1 MESFKSTPHS
11 IACDAAT
18 IYSKLTNPSLIQQ
31 QIEANADRIDEQ
43 ARQHLDTVKFTE
55 DSISIQSPMGEVALS
70 LDRENSIE
78 DERVVYTA
86 SSSPVPI
93 NMVINLQS
101 QDDGTTMS
109 TAELQLQ
116 LPFFLRKMVVM
127 KHIISL
133 SSELGMTCI
142 AEGAETVDQ
151 VDLLFK
157 NGCTRVQGYFFDKP
171 LPVRDFCARLENP
184 RYTQEHSGN
193 RKRKRQA

>member
-55 DSISIQSPMGEVALS
+55 NSISIQSPMGEVALS

-116 LPFFLRKMVVM
+116 LPFFLRKMVEGQ
-127 KHIISL
+127 L
-133 SSELGMTCI
+133 Q
-142 AEGAETVDQ
+142 EGAERFGE
-151 VDLLFK
+151 LLS
-157 NGCTRVQGYFFDKP
+157 RIPFD
-171 LPVRDFCARLENP
+171 RL
-184 RYTQEHSGN
+184 
-193 RKRKRQA
+193 